1 MSAPNLTFSVE
12 PMESGKA
19 LYLPIAAEISGQGPS
34 IKLTLGL
41 TITNHEAN
49 AVNVT
54 GIMFSFPGSAA
65 ANVAMQVTAF
75 SIGAG
80 KSQFWANGVVNN
92 NANNEVF
99 LPAPAPPKVMVS
111 LTCQGFASPATVTYT
126 LAPYVTQEVP
136 AGFLFPFHQTDFR
149 IGEYIVTSSI
159 HWADGGAGTQINAH
173 DIGVQAVDPN
183 THQWSQILPG
193 TDGSKNEHW
202 RIWGKPVRAVADG
215 TVVAVVDGVPT
226 NTVIGKFPAS
236 VIDGAGNHY
245 FIQHGDVVV
254 LYAHM
259 QPGSLNPA
267 ITHVGASVKAG
278 EMLGLA
284 GNSGNSTNPHTHIH
298 AQKTNS
304 SGPLRYLEFRDMWVV
319 LPSKINPPDPTGP
332 WVQVKDQGVPKDS
345 VCIWTAAS
353 KPAWYPPGW
362 GEIAYFGIPVASYQ
376 TLFDHVTSSGYRP
389 VWFAGFEAGGQ
400 TLVNVIFRPQDN
412 VGWAA
417 RHGLNGAQYQT
428 EFDNQKSAG
437 RRLLNVNNYIENGNL
452 LYAGIWVDTPTPG
465 LQAYHGKS
473 TAEHQALFNQLTNQG
488 FVPIN
493 ISVVSSGGQLTFA
506 AFYEKVDVGGFV
518 AQQILT
524 PAQYQQQWNDNNA
537 AGRQLAYLVGYNY
550 NGGPHLSAIFQQ
562 KVSGTGGT
570 VGKHGL
576 TAAQMQAAY
585 DQELGAGLL
594 TRVLCGYEQN
604 GQATYAAAWRKAPAG
619 ALASAGGIG

>member
-19 LYLPIAAEISGQGPS
+19 LYLPISAETTGQNPS
-34 IKLTLGL
+34 IKLILGL
-41 TITNHEAN
+41 TITNHEVAS
-49 AVNVT
+49 VNVT
-54 GIMFSFPGSAA
+54 GLTFSFPGSAA
-65 ANVAMQVTAF
+65 ASVVMQVTPFNIA
-75 SIGAG
+75 AG
-80 KSQFWANGVVNN
+80 KTQFWANGIFNK

-111 LTCQGFASPATVTYT
+111 VTCQGFTSPATVTYN
-126 LAPYVTQEVP
+126 LAPYVTQASP
-136 AGFLFPFHQTDFR
+136 SGFLFPFHQTDFR
-149 IGEYIVTSSI
+149 IGEYIVTSAI
-159 HWADGGAGTQINAH
+159 HWADGGNGTQINAH

-202 RIWGKPVRAVADG
+202 RIWGKPVRAAADG
-215 TVVAVVDGVPT
+215 TVVTVVDGVPS
-226 NTVIGKFPAS
+226 NTVIGQFPAS
-236 VIDGAGNHY
+236 VLDGAGNHY

-267 ITHVGASVKAG
+267 LAHVGAMVKAG
-278 EMLGLA
+278 DQLGLA

-319 LPSKINPPDPTGP
+319 PPADIHPPDPAGP
-332 WVQVKDQGVPKDS
+332 WVQVKDQGVPKDA

-362 GEIAYFGIPVASYQ
+362 GEIAYFGIPVANYQ
-376 TLFDHVTSSGYRP
+376 TLFNEVTSSGYRP
-389 VWFAGFEAGGQ
+389 VWFSGFVAGGN
-400 TLVNVIFRPQDN
+400 TMVNVIFRPQDN
-412 VGWAA
+412 VGWSA
-417 RHGLNGAQYQT
+417 RHGLDANQYQA
-428 EFDNQKSAG
+428 EFDAQKKAG
-437 RRLLNVNNYIENGNL
+437 RRLLNVNNYIENGNI

-473 TAEHQALFNQLTNQG
+473 QAEHQALFDQFFKAGLM
-488 FVPIN
+488 PIN
-493 ISVVSSGGQLTFA
+493 ISVVSHNGQLTFA
-506 AFYEKVDVGGFV
+506 AFYEKVDVGSLI

-524 PAQYQQQWNDNNA
+524 PAQYQQQWNDNHA
-537 AGRQLAYLVGYNY
+537 AGRQLAYLVGYNHTD
-550 NGGPHLSAIFQQ
+550 GPRLSAIFQQ

-570 VGKHGL
+570 VGQHGM
-576 TAAQMQAAY
+576 TAAQMQASYNAN
-585 DQELGAGLL
+585 LGAGLL
-594 TRVLCGYEQN
+594 TRVIAGYEQN
-604 GQATYAAAWRKAPAG
+604 GQATYGAAWRKAPAG